1 VRTCIALVIILLF
14 APLANAAPPP
24 GDPEVSNEICSSW
37 ANGNGICDDYSSSL
51 DPTISDEWIEGHVAI
66 SMEGAS
72 AIEMSIELAI
82 HELPR
87 EELGLLGLDLQ
98 GDSNPSDGIPA
109 DFIRNYR
116 DYSQNGS
123 SVEDRLIQKI
133 EDVIQQI
140 VDENFPNA
148 TSGPIQTIPGIS
160 FFGRDPSS
168 CTFNPNIDSIDE
180 ENGLE
185 NDPFNPPICVQSLL
199 TLDVSPTNIGMNP
212 ETGDIDRVMQG
223 LIAMGGEVTTNFTTI
238 ATSGHYIEY
247 VMVPPSYSSIIH
259 VGEPAAIFPV
269 EQGQKQILGA
279 RIALDNLNSPHY
291 YSPIV
296 SDLVAVLGSGDITP
310 DWETN
315 AGSSLSLDLSINLE
329 NSMDSHVGMEIG
341 IHHLSTET
349 LGDWGLDLETQTIS
363 LDSVTSDGIRMFDSE
378 MDLDADQMLSSL
390 PIDLL
395 SETFSQFLGAEI
407 VFQAPSFS
415 ASHNSGGIMFQHRQG
430 ETCGEELSYRY
441 CLGPVGAMSSTYPI
455 TVQSST
461 ISSEIQISNIFD
473 QLLQNTNGDLS
484 TIDFS
489 QISDEDIATIMSF
502 LSLQFEVD
510 SDFLQDLIPID
521 FPSTDISVTIHLPEW
536 LVSSGT
542 IPDVLVFTS
551 NHGDTK
557 TTSIELEGSRPFDW
571 RHSICRISDPCEEDS
586 IDLVCAPTQ
595 KTCISFLV
603 EMDISKVSVHELSGS
618 VSIEFTSTV
627 ILEIYRLGL
636 DMEIEGVEMSPV
648 TSDAIRRILVMG
660 DRMEGGLLA
669 DSEIESTIDFGVGD
683 PVDFEVSNEGLMK
696 LSDYLTESYADMMNE
711 FGNINLDS
719 QDLGLDGFSLS
730 ADFSSLPFQ
739 ADFGEISL
747 GDDPFIGD
755 EEPIRLA
762 TRIDDAELTFSLRQD
777 EIIVGAN
784 PRSLAMMPTMVIS
797 SILPSPLLTES
808 GLLLDGSNIRQRVTP
823 LMEHTN
829 FGTIKSSASIEI
841 LLPES
846 IRITSLESEK
856 GLAEISDSGDR
867 QLLTYTMPTCLSAV
881 TWDEC
886 SSSNSDIVT
895 YSVELS
901 WAFIIGELAP
911 YIFFIIVSL
920 GILVSRKR
928 RKKREKKQ
936 AQIISSNE
944 EKSAEMEKIMD
955 IEFGKLPEKTT
966 LVDETFFD
974 QTDSEDP

>member
-1 VRTCIALVIILLF
+1 MRTCIALVIILLF

-24 GDPEVSNEICSSW
+24 GDSEVSNEICSSW

-51 DPTISDEWIEGHVAI
+51 DSTLIDEWIEGHVAI

-72 AIEMSIELAI
+72 AIEMSIELAV
-82 HELPR
+82 HELSR
-87 EELGLLGLDLQ
+87 EELGLLDLDLQ
-98 GDSNPSDGIPA
+98 GDSDPSDGIPA

-116 DYSQNGS
+116 DYSQNGL

-148 TSGPIQTIPGIS
+148 TSGPIQTISGIN
-160 FFGRDPSS
+160 FFGREPSS

-185 NDPFNPPICVQSLL
+185 NDPFNPPICVHSVL
-199 TLDVSPTNIGMNP
+199 TLDVIPTNIGMNS

-238 ATSGHYIEY
+238 APSGHYIEY

-259 VGEPAAIFPV
+259 VDEPASVFSA
-269 EQGQKQILGA
+269 EQGQAQILGA
-279 RIALDNLNSPHY
+279 RIALDNLNSPHD
-291 YSPIV
+291 YSPII

-310 DWETN
+310 DWEIN

-329 NSMDSHVGMEIG
+329 NPLDSHVDMEIG

-349 LGDWGLDLETQTIS
+349 LEDWGLDLETQTIS

-378 MDLDADQMLSSL
+378 MDVDADQMLSSL

-407 VFQAPSFS
+407 VFQTPSFS
-415 ASHNSGGIMFQHRQG
+415 TSNNTGGIMFQHRQV

-441 CLGPVGAMSSTYPI
+441 CLGPVGTMSSTYPI
-455 TVQSST
+455 TVQSTT

-473 QLLQNTNGDLS
+473 QLLQNTDGDLS

-502 LSLQFEVD
+502 LSLEFEVD
-510 SDFLQDLIPID
+510 SDFFQDLIPID

-536 LVSSGT
+536 LDSSGKT
-542 IPDVLVFTS
+542 PDVLVFTS

-557 TTSIELEGSRPFDW
+557 TKSIEIEGSRPFDW

-603 EMDISKVSVHELSGS
+603 EMDVSKVSVHELSGS
-618 VSIEFTSTV
+618 VSIEFTSTI

-636 DMEIEGVEMSPV
+636 DMEIEGVKMSPIP
-648 TSDAIRRILVMG
+648 SDAIRRILVMG

-669 DSEIESTIDFGVGD
+669 DSEIESAIDFGVGD

-696 LSDYLTESYADMMNE
+696 LSDYLTESYEEMMNE
-711 FGNINLDS
+711 FGSINLGS
-719 QDLGLDGFSLS
+719 QDFALS

-739 ADFGEISL
+739 ADFGEVSL

-784 PRSLAMMPTMVIS
+784 PRSLAMMPTMAIT

-829 FGTIKSSASIEI
+829 FGTIKSSAFIEI

-867 QLLTYTMPTCLSAV
+867 QLLTYIMPTCLSAV
-881 TWDEC
+881 TWYEC

-895 YSVELS
+895 FSVELS
-901 WAFIIGELAP
+901 WTFIIGELAP
-911 YIFFIIVSL
+911 YIFFIIISL

-928 RKKREKKQ
+928 RKNREKKQ

-944 EKSAEMEKIMD
+944 EKSAEMEKIME
-955 IEFGKLPEKTT
+955 IEFGRLPEKTT

>member
-1 VRTCIALVIILLF
+1 
-14 APLANAAPPP
+14 
-24 GDPEVSNEICSSW
+24 
-37 ANGNGICDDYSSSL
+37 
-51 DPTISDEWIEGHVAI
+51 
-66 SMEGAS
+66 
-72 AIEMSIELAI
+72 
-82 HELPR
+82 
-87 EELGLLGLDLQ
+87 
-98 GDSNPSDGIPA
+98 
-109 DFIRNYR
+109 
-116 DYSQNGS
+116 
-123 SVEDRLIQKI
+123 
-133 EDVIQQI
+133 
-140 VDENFPNA
+140 
-148 TSGPIQTIPGIS
+148 
-160 FFGRDPSS
+160 
-168 CTFNPNIDSIDE
+168 
-180 ENGLE
+180 
-185 NDPFNPPICVQSLL
+185 
-199 TLDVSPTNIGMNP
+199 
-212 ETGDIDRVMQG
+212 
-223 LIAMGGEVTTNFTTI
+223 
-238 ATSGHYIEY
+238 
-247 VMVPPSYSSIIH
+247 
-259 VGEPAAIFPV
+259 
-269 EQGQKQILGA
+269 
-279 RIALDNLNSPHY
+279 
-291 YSPIV
+291 
-296 SDLVAVLGSGDITP
+296 
-310 DWETN
+310 
-315 AGSSLSLDLSINLE
+315 
-329 NSMDSHVGMEIG
+329 
-341 IHHLSTET
+341 
-349 LGDWGLDLETQTIS
+349 
-363 LDSVTSDGIRMFDSE
+363 
-378 MDLDADQMLSSL
+378 
-390 PIDLL
+390 
-395 SETFSQFLGAEI
+395 
-407 VFQAPSFS
+407 
-415 ASHNSGGIMFQHRQG
+415 
-430 ETCGEELSYRY
+430 
-441 CLGPVGAMSSTYPI
+441 MSSTYPI
-455 TVQSST
+455 TVQSTT

-473 QLLQNTNGDLS
+473 QILQNTDGDLS

-502 LSLQFEVD
+502 LSLEFEVD

-536 LVSSGT
+536 LDSSGKT
-542 IPDVLVFTS
+542 PDVLVFTS

-557 TTSIELEGSRPFDW
+557 TKSIEIEGSRPFDW

-648 TSDAIRRILVMG
+648 PSDVIRRILVMG

-762 TRIDDAELTFSLRQD
+762 TKIDDAELTFSLRQD
-777 EIIVGAN
+777 EIIVGVN

-829 FGTIKSSASIEI
+829 FGTIKSSAFIEI

-867 QLLTYTMPTCLSAV
+867 QLLTYIMPTCLSAV

-974 QTDSEDP
+974 QTESEGP

>member
-1 VRTCIALVIILLF
+1 MRTCIALVIILLF

-24 GDPEVSNEICSSW
+24 GDSEVSNEICSSW

-51 DPTISDEWIEGHVAI
+51 DSTLIDEWIEGHVAI

-72 AIEMSIELAI
+72 AIEMSIELAV
-82 HELPR
+82 HELSR
-87 EELGLLGLDLQ
+87 EELGLLDLDLQ
-98 GDSNPSDGIPA
+98 GDSDPSDGIPA

-116 DYSQNGS
+116 DYSQNGT

-133 EDVIQQI
+133 EGVIQQI

-148 TSGPIQTIPGIS
+148 TSGPIQTISGIN
-160 FFGRDPSS
+160 FFGREPSS

-185 NDPFNPPICVQSLL
+185 NDPFNPPICVHSVL
-199 TLDVSPTNIGMNP
+199 TLDVIPTNIGMNS

-238 ATSGHYIEY
+238 APSGHYIEY

-259 VGEPAAIFPV
+259 VDEPASVFSA
-269 EQGQKQILGA
+269 EQGQAQILGA
-279 RIALDNLNSPHY
+279 RIALDNLNSPHD
-291 YSPIV
+291 YSPII

-310 DWETN
+310 DWEIN

-329 NSMDSHVGMEIG
+329 NPLDSHVDMEIG

-349 LGDWGLDLETQTIS
+349 LEDWGLDLETQTIS

-378 MDLDADQMLSSL
+378 MDVDADQMLSSL

-407 VFQAPSFS
+407 VFQTPSFS
-415 ASHNSGGIMFQHRQG
+415 TSNNTGGIMFQHRQV

-441 CLGPVGAMSSTYPI
+441 CLGPVGTMSSTYPI
-455 TVQSST
+455 TVQSTT

-473 QLLQNTNGDLS
+473 QLLQNTDGDLS

-502 LSLQFEVD
+502 LSLEFEVD
-510 SDFLQDLIPID
+510 SDFFQDLIPID

-536 LVSSGT
+536 LDSSGKT
-542 IPDVLVFTS
+542 PDVLVFTS

-557 TTSIELEGSRPFDW
+557 TKSIEIEGSRPFDW

-603 EMDISKVSVHELSGS
+603 EMDVSKVSVHELSGS
-618 VSIEFTSTV
+618 VSIEFTSTI

-636 DMEIEGVEMSPV
+636 DMEIEGVKMSPIP
-648 TSDAIRRILVMG
+648 SDAIRRILVMG

-669 DSEIESTIDFGVGD
+669 DSEIESAIDFGVGD

-696 LSDYLTESYADMMNE
+696 LSDYLTESYEEMMNE
-711 FGNINLDS
+711 FGSINLGS
-719 QDLGLDGFSLS
+719 QDFALS

-739 ADFGEISL
+739 ADFGEVSL

-784 PRSLAMMPTMVIS
+784 PRSLAMMPTMAIT

-829 FGTIKSSASIEI
+829 FGTIKSSAFIEI

-867 QLLTYTMPTCLSAV
+867 QLLTYIMPTCLSAV
-881 TWDEC
+881 TWYDC

-895 YSVELS
+895 FSVELS

-911 YIFFIIVSL
+911 YIFFIIISL

-928 RKKREKKQ
+928 RKNREKKQ

-944 EKSAEMEKIMD
+944 EKSAEMEKIME
-955 IEFGKLPEKTT
+955 IEFGRLPEKTT